1 MRVVC
6 VDKEG
11 SRRAGAARPSV
22 DLAGRSGLAAAL
34 RLSGCLQRRRV
45 PSLRSSSAEMDVT
58 DFLLSLPIIVLLSW
72 LASRLIALRQS
83 WLATV
88 TIGIVGWLL
97 GASLAVR
104 LTSDSDGTLK
114 RLATQL
120 FFAIVF
126 MVAVQGALELLRR
139 PDLRDRRPPRPGL
152 PHPMRALRTAASRS
166 QRYSQIVRIAMR
178 NGFGPHL
185 GRGQQ
190 GANRPQAKGTY
201 GHRLRLTLEESGGTF
216 VKLGQMLSS
225 RSELLPPDVVSELS
239 HLQDDVAPAPPE
251 AITAL
256 IEREIGRPLAS
267 VFRHFDTEP
276 IGAASIAQVHAAILV
291 DGREV
296 VVKVQRPGIDELVER
311 DLDAL
316 LRLARSIERR
326 APWARPYQIG
336 ALAGEFADRLRDEL
350 DFRLEA
356 ASTSTIA
363 RNLET
368 SADIHIPE
376 VHAELSTRRILTL
389 EKLRGV
395 SVRDGD
401 EIDRRGLERQE
412 LADRLVGCYL
422 RQLLV
427 DGVYHADPHAG
438 NILVLDESRIGLID
452 FGAVGRLDAVQQ
464 EALKEML
471 LAIGRRDPEAVLTAV
486 LDVVDI
492 PANTDLGRLQ
502 HALASFLARHVTAT
516 VTPSVGAFTALL
528 RILIGFGVYIPPEF
542 STLFRALATLQGTVE
557 TLAPG
562 YEFAARVEAAAVALF
577 HDPGTAP
584 GQTLVKSELARTLP
598 QLRRLPRHLDRIA
611 TLAER
616 GDLRLRVSLF
626 STESDVQAITRLLNR
641 VILAGLGVGIAIVAI
656 GLLRTPGG
664 PYLANGLRLYPS
676 LAYLGLLTS
685 MVFIV
690 RVTVA
695 VMRDG
700 LN

>member
-1 MRVVC
+1 
-6 VDKEG
+6 
-11 SRRAGAARPSV
+11 
-22 DLAGRSGLAAAL
+22 
-34 RLSGCLQRRRV
+34 
-45 PSLRSSSAEMDVT
+45 MDVA
-58 DFLLSLPIIVLLSW
+58 DLLLSLPIIVLLSW
-72 LASRLIALRQS
+72 FASRLIALRQS

-88 TIGIVGWLL
+88 TIGLVGWLL
-97 GASLAVR
+97 GASLAFQ
-104 LTSDSDGTLK
+104 LTSDGDGTLT
-114 RLATQL
+114 RLAAQL

-126 MVAVQGALELLRR
+126 MVAVHGAVELVRR
-139 PDLRDRRPPRPGL
+139 PDLRDGRTRRPGL
-152 PHPMRALRTAASRS
+152 PHPMRALRTAVRRSR
-166 QRYSQIVRIAMR
+166 RYSQIVRIAMG

-185 GRGQQ
+185 GRGHR
-190 GANRPQAKGTY
+190 GASGQRDKGTF

-216 VKLGQMLSS
+216 VKVGQMLSG
-225 RSELLPPDVVSELS
+225 RADLLPPDVVSELS
-239 HLQDDVAPAPPE
+239 HLQDDVAPASPE

-256 IEREIGRPLAS
+256 VEQEIGRPLAT
-267 VFRHFDTEP
+267 VFRHFDMEP
-276 IGAASIAQVHAAILV
+276 IGAASIAQVHAATLV

-296 VVKVQRPGIDELVER
+296 VVKVQRPGIEELVER

-316 LRLARSIERR
+316 LRLARSVERR

-356 ASTSTIA
+356 ANTSTIA

-368 SADIHIPE
+368 NADVHIPD
-376 VHAELSTRRILTL
+376 VHAELSTRRVLTM

-401 EIDRRGLERQE
+401 EIDRRGLDRQE

-427 DGVYHADPHAG
+427 DGVYHADPHPG
-438 NILVLDESRIGLID
+438 NILVLEESRIGLID

-471 LAIGRRDPEAVLTAV
+471 LAIARRDPEAVLTAV

-502 HALASFLARHVTAT
+502 HALASFVARHVTAT

-528 RILIGFGVYIPPEF
+528 RVLIDFGIHVPPEF
-542 STLFRALATLQGTVE
+542 STLFRALATLQGTLD
-557 TLAPG
+557 TMAPG
-562 YEFAARVEAAAVALF
+562 YEFAARVEAAATALF

-584 GQTLVKSELARTLP
+584 GQALVKSELARTLP

-626 STESDVQAITRLLNR
+626 STESDMQAMTRLVNR
-641 VILAGLGVGIAIVAI
+641 VILAGLGVGIAIVAL
-656 GLLRTPGG
+656 GLLRTSGG
-664 PYLANGLRLYPS
+664 PDLANGLRLYPS
-676 LAYLGLLTS
+676 LAYLGFLAS
-685 MVFIV
+685 MVFVV

>member
-1 MRVVC
+1 MEV
-6 VDKEG
+6 
-11 SRRAGAARPSV
+11 A
-22 DLAGRSGLAAAL
+22 
-34 RLSGCLQRRRV
+34 
-45 PSLRSSSAEMDVT
+45 
-58 DFLLSLPIIVLLSW
+58 DFLLSLPIIALLSW

-97 GASLAVR
+97 GASLAFQ
-104 LTSDSDGTLK
+104 LTSDGDGTLT
-114 RLATQL
+114 RLAAQL
-120 FFAIVF
+120 FLAIVF
-126 MVAVQGALELLRR
+126 MVAVHGAVELVRR
-139 PDLRDRRPPRPGL
+139 PDLRDGRRRRPGL
-152 PHPMRALRTAASRS
+152 PHPMRGLRTAVRRSR
-166 QRYSQIVRIAMR
+166 RYSQIVRIAMR

-185 GRGQQ
+185 GRGHK
-190 GANRPQAKGTY
+190 GASRQRHSGTY

-216 VKLGQMLSS
+216 VKVGQMLSG
-225 RSELLPPDVVSELS
+225 RADLLPPDVVSELS
-239 HLQDDVAPAPPE
+239 HLQDDVAPASPQ

-256 IEREIGRPLAS
+256 VEQEIGGPLAT
-267 VFRHFDTEP
+267 VFRHFDMEP
-276 IGAASIAQVHAAILV
+276 IGAASIAQVHAATLV

-296 VVKVQRPGIDELVER
+296 VVKVQRPGIEELVER

-316 LRLARSIERR
+316 LRLARSVERR

-356 ASTSTIA
+356 ANTSTIA

-368 SADIHIPE
+368 NTDVHIPD
-376 VHAELSTRRILTL
+376 VHAELSTRRVLTM

-395 SVRDGD
+395 SIRDGD
-401 EIDRRGLERQE
+401 EIDRRGLDRQE

-427 DGVYHADPHAG
+427 DGVYHADPHPG
-438 NILVLDESRIGLID
+438 NILVLEESRIGLID

-471 LAIGRRDPEAVLTAV
+471 LAIARRDPEAVLTAV

-528 RILIGFGVYIPPEF
+528 RVLIDFGIHVPPEF
-542 STLFRALATLQGTVE
+542 STLFRALATLQGTLD
-557 TLAPG
+557 TMAPG
-562 YEFAARVEAAAVALF
+562 YEFAARVEAAATALF

-584 GQTLVKSELARTLP
+584 GQALVKSELARTLP

-626 STESDVQAITRLLNR
+626 STESDMQAMTRLVNR
-641 VILAGLGVGIAIVAI
+641 VILAGLGVGIAIVAL
-656 GLLRTPGG
+656 GLLRTSGG
-664 PYLANGLRLYPS
+664 PDLANGLRLYPT

-685 MVFIV
+685 MVLIV

>member
-1 MRVVC
+1 
-6 VDKEG
+6 
-11 SRRAGAARPSV
+11 
-22 DLAGRSGLAAAL
+22 
-34 RLSGCLQRRRV
+34 
-45 PSLRSSSAEMDVT
+45 MDVA
-58 DFLLSLPIIVLLSW
+58 DLLLSLPIIALLSW

-97 GASLAVR
+97 GASLAVQ
-104 LTSDSDGTLK
+104 LTSDGDGTLT
-114 RLATQL
+114 RLAAQL

-126 MVAVQGALELLRR
+126 MVAVHGAVELVRR
-139 PDLRDRRPPRPGL
+139 PALREGRRRRPGL
-152 PHPMRALRTAASRS
+152 PHPMRGLRTAVRRSR
-166 QRYSQIVRIAMR
+166 RYSQIVRIAMR

-185 GRGQQ
+185 GRGDK
-190 GANRPQAKGTY
+190 GASRQRHKGTY

-216 VKLGQMLSS
+216 VKVGQMLSG
-225 RSELLPPDVVSELS
+225 RADLLPPDVVSELS
-239 HLQDDVAPAPPE
+239 HLQDDVAPASPE

-256 IEREIGRPLAS
+256 VEQEIGGPLAT
-267 VFRHFDTEP
+267 VFRHFDMEP
-276 IGAASIAQVHAAILV
+276 IGAASIAQVHAATLV

-296 VVKVQRPGIDELVER
+296 VVKVQRPGIEELVER

-316 LRLARSIERR
+316 LRLARSVERR

-356 ASTSTIA
+356 ANTSTIA

-368 SADIHIPE
+368 NADVHIPD
-376 VHAELSTRRILTL
+376 VHAELSTRRVLTM

-395 SVRDGD
+395 SIRDGD
-401 EIDRRGLERQE
+401 EIDRRGLDRQE

-427 DGVYHADPHAG
+427 DGVYHADPHPG
-438 NILVLDESRIGLID
+438 NILVLEESRIGLID

-471 LAIGRRDPEAVLTAV
+471 LAIARRDPEAVLTAV

-528 RILIGFGVYIPPEF
+528 RVLIDFGIHVPPEF
-542 STLFRALATLQGTVE
+542 STLFRALATLQGTLD
-557 TLAPG
+557 TMAPG
-562 YEFAARVEAAAVALF
+562 YEFAARVEAAATALF

-584 GQTLVKSELARTLP
+584 GRALVKSELARTLP

-626 STESDVQAITRLLNR
+626 STESDMQAMTRLVNR
-641 VILAGLGVGIAIVAI
+641 VILAGLGVGIAIVAL
-656 GLLRTPGG
+656 GLLRTSGG
-664 PYLANGLRLYPS
+664 PDLANGLRLYPS
-676 LAYLGLLTS
+676 LAYLGFLAS

-695 VMRDG
+695 AMRDG

>member
-1 MRVVC
+1 
-6 VDKEG
+6 
-11 SRRAGAARPSV
+11 
-22 DLAGRSGLAAAL
+22 
-34 RLSGCLQRRRV
+34 
-45 PSLRSSSAEMDVT
+45 MDVA
-58 DFLLSLPIIVLLSW
+58 DLLLSLPIIVLLSW
-72 LASRLIALRQS
+72 FASRLIALRQS

-88 TIGIVGWLL
+88 TIGLVGWLL
-97 GASLAVR
+97 GASLAFQ
-104 LTSDSDGTLK
+104 LTSDGDGTLT
-114 RLATQL
+114 RLAAQL

-126 MVAVQGALELLRR
+126 MVAVHGAVELVRR
-139 PDLRDRRPPRPGL
+139 PDLRDGRTRRPGL
-152 PHPMRALRTAASRS
+152 PHPMRALRTAVRRSR
-166 QRYSQIVRIAMR
+166 RYSQIVRIAMG

-185 GRGQQ
+185 GRGHRRASGQ
-190 GANRPQAKGTY
+190 RDKGTF

-216 VKLGQMLSS
+216 VKVGQMLSG
-225 RSELLPPDVVSELS
+225 RADLLPPDVVSELS
-239 HLQDDVAPAPPE
+239 HLQDDVAPASPE

-256 IEREIGRPLAS
+256 VEQEIGRPLAT
-267 VFRHFDTEP
+267 VFRHFDMEP
-276 IGAASIAQVHAAILV
+276 IGAASIAQVHAATLV

-296 VVKVQRPGIDELVER
+296 VVKVQRPGIEELVER

-316 LRLARSIERR
+316 LRLARSVERR

-356 ASTSTIA
+356 ANTSTIA

-368 SADIHIPE
+368 NADVHIPD
-376 VHAELSTRRILTL
+376 VHAELSTRRVLTM

-401 EIDRRGLERQE
+401 EIDRRGLDRQE

-427 DGVYHADPHAG
+427 DGVYHADPHPG
-438 NILVLDESRIGLID
+438 NILVLEESRIGLID

-471 LAIGRRDPEAVLTAV
+471 LAIARRDPEAVLTAV

-502 HALASFLARHVTAT
+502 HALASFVARHVTAT

-528 RILIGFGVYIPPEF
+528 RVLIDFGIHVPPEF
-542 STLFRALATLQGTVE
+542 STLFRALATLQGTLD
-557 TLAPG
+557 TMAPG
-562 YEFAARVEAAAVALF
+562 YEFAARVEAAATALF

-584 GQTLVKSELARTLP
+584 GQALVKSELARTLP

-626 STESDVQAITRLLNR
+626 STESDMQAMTRLVNR
-641 VILAGLGVGIAIVAI
+641 VILAGLGVGIAIVAL
-656 GLLRTPGG
+656 GLLRTSGG
-664 PYLANGLRLYPS
+664 PDLANGLGLYPS
-676 LAYLGLLTS
+676 LAYLGFLAS